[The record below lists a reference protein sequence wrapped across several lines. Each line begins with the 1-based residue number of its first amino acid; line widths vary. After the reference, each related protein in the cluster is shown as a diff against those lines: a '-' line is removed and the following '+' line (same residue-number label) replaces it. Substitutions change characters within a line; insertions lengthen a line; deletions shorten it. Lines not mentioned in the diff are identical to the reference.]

1 MVPLLSSRG
10 QATAVASLHNNH
22 VLFHSLRQ
30 SALLSAAETSYN
42 NEAPQASSVSSCLK
56 DSLSIAVGPAVLLGG
71 TFFVYSAAATSRGT
85 RSALSPMAAT
95 CMLLLALQYSIQP
108 RLSKRYIPPTSDK
121 KTVALVEEIMKTL
134 TALMILVTT
143 HSKSALA
150 QMKQDWSFSSSVMVA
165 GIPASLYAIQGVLT
179 YSSYQSLDP
188 VTFNGL
194 QQTKIISA
202 AIFCFLLLG
211 ARQSKVQVVSLL
223 MLTLSAMLFQGRND
237 VNMMSTTCR
246 ILYNQLLGKENDDI
260 DGRMKK
266 NDDLIIASKQQQQK
280 QTMKQHKSV
289 GIITCL
295 LATAISGLA
304 GSLSQKGLQ
313 MTGIGGRNAYLFTV
327 EVSLYSAICLLLS
340 CSSRRRSK
348 SLRLEE
354 FRKWNAGTVL
364 AILCKALGG
373 LLTALV
379 HKYAGSV
386 TKGFCLILGLVLTG
400 AIQAVLDRKTLSTNQ
415 MVGTALVLLSSYLHF
430 TNPVV

>member
-1 MVPLLSSRG
+1 VPLLSSRG

-42 NEAPQASSVSSCLK
+42 NEAPQPSSVSSCLK

-223 MLTLSAMLFQGRND
+223 MLTLSAMLFQGND
-237 VNMMSTTCR
+237 VNMNATR
-246 ILYNQLLGKENDDI
+246 IFYKLLGKENDHVV
-260 DGRMKK
+260 GTMKK

-280 QTMKQHKSV
+280 QTKKQNKSV
-289 GIITCL
+289 GVITCL

-340 CSSRRRSK
+340 CSSRQRSK

-415 MVGTALVLLSSYLHF
+415 MAGTALVLLSSYLHF